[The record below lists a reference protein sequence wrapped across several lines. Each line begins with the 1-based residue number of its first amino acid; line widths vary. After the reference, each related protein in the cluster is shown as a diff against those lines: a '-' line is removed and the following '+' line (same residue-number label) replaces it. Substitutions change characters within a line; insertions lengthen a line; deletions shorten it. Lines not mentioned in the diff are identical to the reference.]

1 MSQIRV
7 IKPVRQWQGTIVA
20 PGDKSISH
28 RLVMLAGLADRP
40 VRLSNF
46 LYAADCLSTVRCMR
60 ALGVRVDKD
69 SEGVLTVM
77 GNGLYGLKEPED
89 VLDAGNSGTTLRLM
103 TGILGAQPFF
113 SVFTGDA
120 SLRQRPMGR
129 VVKPLRQMGSQ
140 LLGRQD
146 SRNIPLAIGP
156 NPTLHGIR
164 YDLPVASAQ
173 VKSAILLAGLF
184 ADAPTTI
191 SEPQR
196 SRDHTERLL
205 ELFGV
210 PVKREGN
217 VVTIE
222 PAQRL
227 EAPPA
232 IDIAGDISSAA
243 FWMVAASI
251 VPDSEV
257 TIENVGLNPT
267 RTGVLEVLQQMGADL
282 TVMNRRI
289 SGNEEIADI
298 FVRSAKL
305 KACEIGEDIMP
316 RLIDEI
322 PILAV
327 AAMFAEGTTVISGA
341 EELRIKE
348 TDRLRAVALEFAKMG
363 AVVREKPDG
372 LEIEGGH
379 ALQAATCSAHHDH
392 RIAMS
397 LAIAGSAAQ
406 GVTIEGAECVEISY
420 PDFYDVLARA
430 AQQTRGGL

>member
-1 MSQIRV
+1 MTQTRV
-7 IKPVRQWQGTIVA
+7 IQPVRQWQGTIVA

-28 RLVMLAGLADRP
+28 RSVMLAGLSERP

-60 ALGVRVDKD
+60 ALGVKVEKD
-69 SEGVLTVM
+69 AEGVLTVS

-89 VLDAGNSGTTLRLM
+89 VLDAGNSGTTLRLLS
-103 TGILGAQPFF
+103 GILGAQPFF
-113 SVFTGDA
+113 SIITGDA

-129 VVKPLRQMGSQ
+129 VVKPLRMMGSQ
-140 LLGRQD
+140 LAGRQD
-146 SRNIPLAIGP
+146 VRNIPMAIGP
-156 NPTLHGIR
+156 NPTLKGIN

-184 ADAPTTI
+184 ADSPTTV
-191 SEPQR
+191 SEPHR

-210 PVKREGN
+210 KVTREGTS
-217 VVTIE
+217 VTVQ
-222 PAQRL
+222 PAQEL

-251 VPDSEV
+251 VPGSEV

-267 RTGVLEVLQQMGADL
+267 RTGILDVLEQMGADL
-282 TVMNRRI
+282 TVLNRRR
-289 SGNEEIADI
+289 SGNEDIADI
-298 FVRSAKL
+298 LVRSAAL
-305 KACEIGEDIMP
+305 KGCEISGEIMP

-327 AAMFAEGTTVISGA
+327 AAMFASGKTVISGA
-341 EELRIKE
+341 EELRVKE
-348 TDRLRAVALEFAKMG
+348 TDRLHAVALEFGKMG
-363 AVVREKPDG
+363 AVIEEKEDG
-372 LEIEGGH
+372 LVIEGGH
-379 ALQAATCSAHHDH
+379 SLHEATCFAHHDH

-406 GVTIEGAECVEISY
+406 GVTIEGADCVEISY
-420 PDFYDVLARA
+420 PDFYEVLASFA
-430 AQQTRGGL
+430 K

>member
-1 MSQIRV
+1 MTQTRV
-7 IKPVRQWQGTIVA
+7 IQPVSQWQGTIVA

-28 RLVMLAGLADRP
+28 RSVMLAGLSERP

-60 ALGVRVDKD
+60 ALGVKVEKD
-69 SEGVLTVM
+69 ADGVLTVS

-89 VLDAGNSGTTLRLM
+89 VLDAGNSGTTLRLLS
-103 TGILGAQPFF
+103 GILGAQPFF
-113 SVFTGDA
+113 SIITGDA

-129 VVKPLRQMGSQ
+129 VVKPLRMMGSQ
-140 LLGRQD
+140 LAGRQEG
-146 SRNIPLAIGP
+146 RNIPMAIGP
-156 NPTLHGIR
+156 NPTLKGIT

-184 ADAPTTI
+184 ADSPTTV
-191 SEPQR
+191 SEPHR

-205 ELFGV
+205 ELFC
-210 PVKREGN
+210 VK
-217 VVTIE
+217 VTRQGSAVTVQ
-222 PAQRL
+222 PAQEL

-267 RTGVLEVLQQMGADL
+267 RTGILDVLEQMGADL
-282 TVMNRRI
+282 TVLNRRR
-289 SGNEEIADI
+289 SGNEDIADI
-298 FVRSAKL
+298 LVRSAAL
-305 KACEIGEDIMP
+305 KGCEIGGEIMP

-327 AAMFAEGTTVISGA
+327 AAMFASGKTVISGA
-341 EELRIKE
+341 EELRVKE
-348 TDRLRAVALEFAKMG
+348 TDRLHAVALEFGKMG
-363 AVVREKPDG
+363 AVIEEKEDG
-372 LEIEGGH
+372 LVIEGGH
-379 ALQAATCSAHHDH
+379 SLHGATCFAHHDH

-406 GVTIEGAECVEISY
+406 GVTIEGADCVEISY
-420 PDFYDVLARA
+420 PDFYEVLAGFA
-430 AQQTRGGL
+430 K